1 MSISANH
8 DDERDLADGARVGR
22 FVILRDIDGRR
33 HATVVTGILALSDA
47 DDGDTLV
54 HLPAGRILR
63 VPYSL
68 TTVLA
73 WVEVR

>member
-1 MSISANH
+1 MSMSTTRN
-8 DDERDLADGARVGR
+8 DEGDLEDGARVGR
-22 FVILRDIDGRR
+22 FVVLRDVDGRR
-33 HATVVTGILALSDA
+33 HATAVTGILALSDA
-47 DDGDTLV
+47 DDGDTLL